1 MEGGAGVVFSGVPI
15 GVSWGC
21 RAAEPGGPST
31 RGEERPLSIAIVS
44 LLILAIIAIVLIPI
58 LARVLGEATR
68 RNPNR
73 PEGEGSDEPEPG
85 DRGPGR
91 EE

>member
-1 MEGGAGVVFSGVPI
+1 MG
-15 GVSWGC
+15 
-21 RAAEPGGPST
+21 
-31 RGEERPLSIAIVS
+31 LAIVG
-44 LLILAIIAIVLIPI
+44 LLILGVIALVAIPI
-58 LARVLGEATR
+58 LARVFGEATR

-73 PEGEGSDEPEPG
+73 PEGEGSDEPRPG